1 MEMFSFRLIDRCRMI
16 AQISVPLSTSF
27 GRDLLNTLCGAK
39 PIEWIGNSSHHKLIC
54 LGKDLKSR
62 LLSICDNNHDLDVPK
77 FRDYISQQPID
88 SYLAFVRLGALLKVD
103 DKLMAYA
110 THVVVRKNLLSKYT
124 ITEYGNAKIHT
135 GEPVFKNRVC
145 RFCGRSNPEVKFKDE
160 NAHAIPDALG
170 NKNVFCYDE
179 CTECNGK
186 LAPIEKQLIDYLN
199 YRRSE
204 NGIKNKRNKV
214 VHVTGH
220 NFDFDGPTH
229 TLKITKYAIL
239 AETENQ
245 YFVKLE
251 GAEPISHLGIYK
263 ALCKIA
269 LDLIP
274 RNLIKEY
281 ASSIKWIRGGVTPMK
296 IPNVLYCYHKDI
308 VSQPNAK
315 IYLRCGD
322 KENEKYPLVLISLRI
337 MDLTFLYV
345 IPFGKDTSN
354 TSGNELLKILAYL
367 IPDNAI
373 ACETLDMDDRIGKF
387 AHVTEWVDKTDCV
400 IIDQKDLD
408 HVQEKNPNKVEFPE
422 FKSNNVS
429 IISNNIKE
437 FSLCDKEDIRLST
450 EIKDCGISYH
460 STKFIFPKESN
471 TIGLKWSVSVE
482 NLHREEVLFTASG
495 SLVARLKDINKVVCR
510 ATNEISSFFIEYML
524 SQAFIKLEEKIG
536 KELQAFDFNQLAD
549 LFMQS
554 DGMVMHPLEHTPHTS
569 MTPYL
574 KSIHP

>member
-62 LLSICDNNHDLDVPK
+62 LLSICDNNHDLDVSK
-77 FRDYISQQPID
+77 FRDYINQQPID
-88 SYLAFVRLGALLKVD
+88 SYLAFVRLGALLNVD

-110 THVVVRKNLLSKYT
+110 IHVVVRKNLLSKYT
-124 ITEYGNAKIHT
+124 ITEYGKTKIHT
-135 GEPVFKNRVC
+135 GEQVFKNRVC

-179 CTECNGK
+179 CTDCNNK
-186 LAPIEKQLIDYLN
+186 LAPTEKQLIDYLN

-274 RNLIKEY
+274 RNLVEDF
-281 ASSIKWIRGGVTPMK
+281 ASAIKWIRGGVTPMK

-308 VSQPNAK
+308 VSQPKAK
-315 IYLRCGD
+315 IYSRCSD

-337 MDLTFLYV
+337 MDLTFLYI
-345 IPFGKDTSN
+345 IPFGKDTSKIN
-354 TSGNELLKILAYL
+354 GAELHNILAYL
-367 IPDNAI
+367 IPDDAI

-387 AHVTEWVDKTDCV
+387 AHVTEWVDKSDCI

-408 HVQEKNPNKVEFPE
+408 HVQEKNPNKVEFPPL
-422 FKSNNVS
+422 KTSNIK
-429 IISNNIKE
+429 IISNNIRD
-437 FSLCDKEDIRLST
+437 FHLCDKEDIRST
-450 EIKDCGISYH
+450 AEIKDCGISSH
-460 STKFIFPKESN
+460 STEIIFLKTPN

-482 NLHREEVLFTASG
+482 YLHREEVLFTASG
-495 SLVARLKDINKVVCR
+495 ALVARLKDINKVACI
-510 ATNEISSFFIEYML
+510 ATNEISSFFTEYML
-524 SQAFIKLEEKIG
+524 NQAFSKL
-536 KELQAFDFNQLAD
+536 KEVACQSVPHFDFSQLAD
-549 LFMQS
+549 LFMQA
-554 DGMVMHPLEHTPHTS
+554 DGRIMQPRMDTPKTS

-574 KSIHP
+574 DLIR